1 VNCSTARLVRDV
13 QFIGIMRGA
22 YKIPTGDWASRD
34 SLADVTEIY
43 LRPDDLESEPSA
55 PFIPAPQQRY
65 IPAPLP
71 AARFDMPTLA
81 AFATGSSPNVRI
93 SSRIG
98 APDATHRVTRQRA
111 QVPLLAIGVIGAI
124 VLGVGIGIV
133 VAVSGGSTALAAKP
147 APAQVVAAPTVTP
160 IVVTPVA
167 PPAVIVK
174 PVVIQPVLVDVR
186 IDSQPSG
193 GTATLIDGPNA
204 TQLGATPLAVSL
216 DPKRSYDVM
225 VSLAGH
231 TPRVVHVTP
240 VAGQDVV
247 LALDETKPVTPVTL
261 VTAPVV
267 HETHRQ
273 APTVVTAKGML
284 RISSKPPCAI
294 TIDGRPSGKTTP
306 QAALPLSVGS
316 HQVTL
321 TNEEQGINLTTEVDI
336 KADKSTSVVQDFTK

>member
-1 VNCSTARLVRDV
+1 
-13 QFIGIMRGA
+13 
-22 YKIPTGDWASRD
+22 
-34 SLADVTEIY
+34 
-43 LRPDDLESEPSA
+43 
-55 PFIPAPQQRY
+55 
-65 IPAPLP
+65 
-71 AARFDMPTLA
+71 MPTLA
-81 AFATGSSPNVRI
+81 AFPTGSSPNVRI
-93 SSRIG
+93 SSRLG
-98 APDATHRVTRQRA
+98 EPDATHRVSRQRA
-111 QVPLLAIGVIGAI
+111 QVPLLAIGVIGAM

-133 VAVSGGSTALAAKP
+133 VAFGGGSATAAAP
-147 APAQVVAAPTVTP
+147 AAPAQVLARPTVTP
-160 IVVTPVA
+160 IVVTPA
-167 PPAVIVK
+167 APAVIVK

-247 LALDETKPVTPVTL
+247 LALDETKQVTHA
-261 VTAPVV
+261 TA
-267 HETHRQ
+267 THRQ
-273 APTVVTAKGML
+273 APVVAAKGML

-306 QAALPLSVGS
+306 QAALALSVGS

-321 TNEEQGINLTTEVDI
+321 TNEEQGINLTTEVEI
-336 KADKSTSVVQDFTK
+336 NADKPTAVVQDFTK

>member
-1 VNCSTARLVRDV
+1 
-13 QFIGIMRGA
+13 MRGA

-34 SLADVTEIY
+34 SLAEVTEIY
-43 LRPDDLESEPSA
+43 LRPEEIESEPSA
-55 PFIPAPQQRY
+55 PFIPAPQRY
-65 IPAPLP
+65 VPAPLP

-93 SSRIG
+93 SSRLG

-111 QVPLLAIGVIGAI
+111 QVPVLAIGVIGAV

-133 VAVSGGSTALAAKP
+133 VALSGGSTALAAKP

-167 PPAVIVK
+167 PAVIVK

-231 TPRVVHVTP
+231 APRVVHVTP

-247 LALDETKPVTPVTL
+247 LALDEPKAVTPA

-267 HETHRQ
+267 HETHHQ
-273 APTVVTAKGML
+273 APAVVAAKGML

>member
-1 VNCSTARLVRDV
+1 
-13 QFIGIMRGA
+13 MRGA

-43 LRPDDLESEPSA
+43 LRPEELGAEALQSA
-55 PFIPAPQQRY
+55 PFIPAPRPY

-81 AFATGSSPNVRI
+81 AFPTGSSPNVRI
-93 SSRIG
+93 SSRLG
-98 APDATHRVTRQRA
+98 APDATHRLARQRTL
-111 QVPLLAIGVIGAI
+111 PLLAIGVIGAV

-133 VAVSGGSTALAAKP
+133 VAFSGGSSTTLAAKP
-147 APAQVVAAPTVTP
+147 VVTAQVVAAPTVTP
-160 IVVTPVA
+160 IVVTPLT
-167 PPAVIVK
+167 PPVIVK

-240 VAGQDVV
+240 VVGQDLV
-247 LALDETKPVTPVTL
+247 LALDEIKSVTT
-261 VTAPVV
+261 PVV

-273 APTVVTAKGML
+273 APAAPAAVAKGML

-306 QAALPLSVGS
+306 QAALALSVGS
-316 HQVTL
+316 HQITL
-321 TNEEQGINLTTEVDI
+321 TNVEQGINLTTEVEI
-336 KADKSTSVVQDFTK
+336 STDKSTAVVQDFTK

>member
-1 VNCSTARLVRDV
+1 
-13 QFIGIMRGA
+13 MRGA

-43 LRPDDLESEPSA
+43 LRPDDLEPEPSA
-55 PFIPAPQQRY
+55 PFIPAPQPY

-93 SSRIG
+93 SSRLG
-98 APDATHRVTRQRA
+98 PDATHRVQRQRA
-111 QVPLLAIGVIGAI
+111 KVPLLAIGVIGAV

-133 VAVSGGSTALAAKP
+133 VAFSGGSTPLAAKP

-160 IVVTPVA
+160 IIVTPVA
-167 PPAVIVK
+167 PAVIVK

-225 VSLAGH
+225 VSLEGH

-247 LALDETKPVTPVTL
+247 LALDETKPS

-273 APTVVTAKGML
+273 APVATAKGTL

-306 QAALPLSVGS
+306 QAALALSVGS
-316 HQVTL
+316 HQITL
-321 TNEEQGINLTTEVDI
+321 TNEEQGINLTTEVEI
-336 KADKSTSVVQDFTK
+336 KADKSSSVVQDFTK

>member
-1 VNCSTARLVRDV
+1 
-13 QFIGIMRGA
+13 MRGA

-43 LRPDDLESEPSA
+43 LRPEELGAEALQSA
-55 PFIPAPQQRY
+55 PFIPAPQFIPAPHY
-65 IPAPLP
+65 VPAPLP
-71 AARFDMPTLA
+71 AARFDLPTLA
-81 AFATGSSPNVRI
+81 AFPIGSSPNVRI
-93 SSRIG
+93 SSRLG
-98 APDATHRVTRQRA
+98 APDATHRLARQRP

-133 VAVSGGSTALAAKP
+133 VAFSGGSNTTLAAKP
-147 APAQVVAAPTVTP
+147 VVTAQVVAAPTVTP
-160 IVVTPVA
+160 IVVTPVT
-167 PPAVIVK
+167 PPVIVK

-216 DPKRSYDVM
+216 DPKHSYDVM
-225 VSLAGH
+225 VSLEGH

-240 VAGQDVV
+240 VAGQDLV
-247 LALDETKPVTPVTL
+247 LVLDETTKSL
-261 VTAPVV
+261 TAPVA

-273 APTVVTAKGML
+273 APTAPAVVAKGML

-306 QAALPLSVGS
+306 QAALALSVGS
-316 HQVTL
+316 HQITL
-321 TNEEQGINLTTEVDI
+321 TNEEQGINLTTEVEI
-336 KADKSTSVVQDFTK
+336 SADKSTAVVQDFTK

>member
-1 VNCSTARLVRDV
+1 M
-13 QFIGIMRGA
+13 QFIGSMRGA

-43 LRPDDLESEPSA
+43 LRPEELEPEPSA
-55 PFIPAPQQRY
+55 PY

-98 APDATHRVTRQRA
+98 APDATHRVSRQRA
-111 QVPLLAIGVIGAI
+111 RLPLLAIGVIGAV

-133 VAVSGGSTALAAKP
+133 VAFSGGSTALAAKP
-147 APAQVVAAPTVTP
+147 APVQVLAPPTVTP

-174 PVVIQPVLVDVR
+174 PVVVQPLVDVR

-247 LALDETKPVTPVTL
+247 LALDATA
-261 VTAPVV
+261 APVV

-273 APTVVTAKGML
+273 AVVAAKGML

-306 QAALPLSVGS
+306 QAALALSVGS
-316 HQVTL
+316 HQITL
-321 TNEEQGINLTTEVDI
+321 TNEEQGINLTTEVEI
-336 KADKSTSVVQDFTK
+336 KADKSTAVVQDFTK

>member
-1 VNCSTARLVRDV
+1 
-13 QFIGIMRGA
+13 MRGA

-43 LRPDDLESEPSA
+43 LRPEELEAEALQSA
-55 PFIPAPQQRY
+55 PFIPSPQPY

-81 AFATGSSPNVRI
+81 AFPTGSSPNVRI
-93 SSRIG
+93 SSRLG
-98 APDATHRVTRQRA
+98 APDATHQVPRQRA

-133 VAVSGGSTALAAKP
+133 VALSGGTGTTPAAKP
-147 APAQVVAAPTVTP
+147 VAPAQIVVAPTVTP
-160 IVVTPVA
+160 IVVTPVT
-167 PPAVIVK
+167 PPVIVK
-174 PVVIQPVLVDVR
+174 RVVIQPVLVDVR

-240 VAGQDVV
+240 VVGQDVV
-247 LALDETKPVTPVTL
+247 LALDEIKP
-261 VTAPVV
+261 VTAPVA

-273 APTVVTAKGML
+273 APAAPVVVAKGML

-306 QAALPLSVGS
+306 QAALALSVGS
-316 HQVTL
+316 HQITL
-321 TNEEQGINLTTEVDI
+321 TNEEQGINLTTEVEI
-336 KADKSTSVVQDFTK
+336 KADKSSSVVQDFTK

>member
-1 VNCSTARLVRDV
+1 
-13 QFIGIMRGA
+13 MRGA

-43 LRPDDLESEPSA
+43 LRPDDLESEPSV
-55 PFIPAPQQRY
+55 PFIPTPQPY

-81 AFATGSSPNVRI
+81 AFPTGSSPNVRI
-93 SSRIG
+93 SSRLG
-98 APDATHRVTRQRA
+98 PDATHRVSRQRA
-111 QVPLLAIGVIGAI
+111 KVPLLAIGVIGAV

-133 VAVSGGSTALAAKP
+133 VAFSGGSTPQAAKP

-160 IVVTPVA
+160 IIVTPVA
-167 PPAVIVK
+167 PAVIVK

-225 VSLAGH
+225 VSLEGH

-247 LALDETKPVTPVTL
+247 LALDETK
-261 VTAPVV
+261 TAPVV

-273 APTVVTAKGML
+273 APVVTAKGTL

-306 QAALPLSVGS
+306 QAALALSVGS
-316 HQVTL
+316 HQITL
-321 TNEEQGINLTTEVDI
+321 TNEEQGINLTTEVEI
-336 KADKSTSVVQDFTK
+336 KADKSSSVVQDFTK